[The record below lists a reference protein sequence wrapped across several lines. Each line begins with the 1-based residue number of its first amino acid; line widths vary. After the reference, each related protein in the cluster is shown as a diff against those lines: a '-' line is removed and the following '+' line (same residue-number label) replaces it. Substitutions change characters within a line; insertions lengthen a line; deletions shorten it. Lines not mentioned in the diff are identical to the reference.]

1 MTELPL
7 KDSLRRLLV
16 EGELEAAADMAA
28 ERKRVLGSL
37 VALTFDAD
45 EEVGWRAI
53 EAMGMGAERLS
64 RRSPSY
70 VKEHMRRLYWL
81 ITEES
86 GGCFWRAP
94 ESMAELGARLPELLR
109 DFVPIA
115 FHLLE
120 TLEEE
125 DLEHFRPGA
134 LYAVGRLAGVLPQD
148 VPSLLPRVVRALDDP
163 DPQARGMAVW
173 CLGQVGRTGPLHER
187 EGILED
193 QGAVRLYRNRK
204 LERMTVGRLAQEVLE
219 EEVAVTGS

>member
-1 MTELPL
+1 MTHVPL
-7 KDSLRRLLV
+7 KDTLRELLA
-16 EGELEAAADMAA
+16 EGELEAVADLAM

-64 RRSPSY
+64 RRSPSF

-86 GGCFWRAP
+86 GACFWRAP
-94 ESMAELGARLPELLR
+94 ESMAELGSRLPGLLG

-134 LYAVGRLAGVLPQD
+134 LYAVGRLA
-148 VPSLLPRVVRALDDP
+148 SLLPRDLPPLLPLVVRALEDP
-163 DPQARGMAVW
+163 DPQARGMAAW
-173 CLGQVGRTGPLHER
+173 CLGQAGETGPLRER
-187 EGILED
+187 GELLED
-193 QGAVRLYRNRK
+193 RGPVRLYRNRV
-204 LERMTVGRLAQEVLE
+204 LERTTVGDLVREVLE
-219 EEVAVTGS
+219 GPAAVTGP